1 MNNQLNHRLPRDKTL
16 FYVHSTRGS
25 ESVLEPTANNETSHG
40 RNRFSRIK
48 QAKKAYS
55 AGATLQNRT
64 SKASLYIGSDATV
77 YNSRVRNLL
86 LPRLPR
92 RGRWGLPLPRADG
105 GTLRAQNT
113 QASVKGA
120 GANGSEWY
128 AGRVA
133 EGGKEYVPCWGRG
146 ARRCRSRLGRGKRRR
161 RGIPPPP
168 STGSPEQLPRPVGNL
183 GVGFEPEQR
192 RGVASWGWE
201 SFSLHFSRL
210 PSIFRWRAY
219 FGMMGRWGRRACD
232 FRTSIG
238 SLGPSNGGLCK
249 ITVC

>member
-1 MNNQLNHRLPRDKTL
+1 MAVAVVGRLRVHNLSLSEKCVNNQLNRRLPRDKTL
-16 FYVHSTRGS
+16 FCVHSTRGS
-25 ESVLEPTANNETSHG
+25 GSVLGPTANNETSHG

-86 LPRLPR
+86 LPGLPR
-92 RGRWGLPLPRADG
+92 RGRRGLPLPRADG

-128 AGRVA
+128 ARGQSGGGRQGVRTVLGTGGA
-133 EGGKEYVPCWGRG
+133 SVSESSGEG
-146 ARRCRSRLGRGKRRR
+146 
-161 RGIPPPP
+161 
-168 STGSPEQLPRPVGNL
+168 
-183 GVGFEPEQR
+183 
-192 RGVASWGWE
+192 
-201 SFSLHFSRL
+201 
-210 PSIFRWRAY
+210 
-219 FGMMGRWGRRACD
+219 
-232 FRTSIG
+232 
-238 SLGPSNGGLCK
+238 
-249 ITVC
+249 